1 MQSKTYSPVW
11 EETFQVRS
19 FDIGLNRTMRISSL
33 CNYFQEVAGKHAT
46 HLDVGYK
53 FVQQSGM
60 VWLLSRLVM
69 NIHQLPA
76 WNDTF
81 RLETWPLGNQRFFYR
96 RDYRLSIGTE
106 TRVTATSYWILLNL
120 STRRPTVIP
129 VHEQVINA
137 NAGRFSMEM
146 PATGFHVL
154 EGMAE
159 AEEHRVKY
167 SDLDQNRHVNNG
179 RYVEWIFDLLDP
191 ELLEKRSPSFFAV
204 EYKQEVKA
212 GDTVLLRK
220 TETAKYPLTVAAEG
234 CLSGTGQVCV
244 RAKIVFE

>member
-1 MQSKTYSPVW
+1 MQSKTYNPVW

-33 CNYFQEVAGKHAT
+33 CSYFQEVAGKHAT

-60 VWLLSRLVM
+60 VWLLSRLYM

-81 RLETWPLGNQRFFYR
+81 LVETWPLGNERIFYR
-96 RDYRLSIGTE
+96 RDYRLSVGQE

-120 STRRPTVIP
+120 ATRRPTIIP
-129 VHEQVINA
+129 LNEQVINH

-146 PATGFHVL
+146 PAAGFPAV
-154 EGMAE
+154 GTAKT
-159 AEEHRVKY
+159 EERRVKF
-167 SDLDQNRHVNNG
+167 SDLDQNRHVNNA

-191 ELLEKRSPSFFAV
+191 ELLERRSPSFFAI

-212 GDTVLLRK
+212 GDIVLMCK
-220 TETAKYPLTVAAEG
+220 AETAAEPQTFAAEG
-234 CLSGTGQVCV
+234 SLAGTGQLCV